1 MHELMFQAD
10 VKAVMYELMF
20 QADVKAVMYELM
32 FQADVKGMSELIP
45 LYAHARVNTSH

>member
-1 MHELMFQAD
+1 MH
-10 VKAVMYELMF
+10 ELMF

-45 LYAHARVNTSH
+45 LTPTHV